1 MNPDD
6 IGKKEWAYVF
16 DMMKAYIP
24 KDNNWN
30 IDLDNLGASTKIE
43 PFENVGVF
51 QFDSKN
57 QKARL
62 SFGAEEE
69 NPMIAEIDLQDPKA
83 TGLAVIAAFTKMV
96 LND

>member
-1 MNPDD
+1 MDPDSF
-6 IGKKEWAYVF
+6 GSKEWKYIMGV
-16 DMMKAYIP
+16 MKQHIENGNN
-24 KDNNWN
+24 KDKVWC
-30 IDLDNLGASTKIE
+30 IFQDKEAWD
-43 PFENVGVF
+43 NVGVF

-62 SFGAEEE
+62 SFNAEED
-69 NPMIAEIDLQDPKA
+69 NPFIADIDFQDPKA